1 MVYFFLVEILLES
14 FIVVIDYTH
23 GRILQIDLQ
32 NGTVVKLPISINRA
46 PGLVLDKSTMT
57 LFYAEASSNTITS
70 TTLHGQNSTLFYA
83 TGKYKHLYFAHAF
96 LVKKLLV
103 ILFMQRY
110 LIKYIFQ
117 FFQDFVSLVLFF

>member
-32 NGTVVKLPISINRA
+32 NGTVLKLPISINRA

-96 LVKKLLV
+96 LVKK
-103 ILFMQRY
+103 
-110 LIKYIFQ
+110 
-117 FFQDFVSLVLFF
+117 